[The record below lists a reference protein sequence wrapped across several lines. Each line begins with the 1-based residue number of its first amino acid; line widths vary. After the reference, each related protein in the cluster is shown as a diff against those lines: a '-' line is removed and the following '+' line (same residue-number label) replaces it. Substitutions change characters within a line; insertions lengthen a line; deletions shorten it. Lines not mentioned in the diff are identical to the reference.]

1 MNYVNTEVANKSIV
15 VPVSVY
21 SRCCGYFSPVFL
33 SSGNGRGT
41 WNKGKLE
48 EYKERKMINID
59 EFKK

>member
-1 MNYVNTEVANKSIV
+1 MISTIILKEVALK

-33 SSGNGRGT
+33 SSGDGRGT

-48 EYKERKMINID
+48 EFKERLNLKIPENLI
-59 EFKK
+59 